1 MTSDRWKPSLW
12 AAGMRKRGLC
22 RLAALLSSLFFAP
35 LLALAGESTVMLN
48 GGIAA
53 TLNIP
58 DAVKPDSPPAP
69 AVLMLH
75 GFGSARN
82 EVGNLY
88 ARQAEALA
96 ARGIASLR
104 IDFRGFGKSDGD
116 TGATTVDSQL
126 DDAKVGLAY
135 LTKVKGIDSARVGV
149 LGFSLGGGVAMLAAA
164 DEPQKIKSLV
174 TWSSVGDL
182 HADFLASLGQKAFD
196 RAKEDGVVGLDLGWR
211 TIVLKQSFFDNLDA
225 HKLDEAIARYAGS
238 FLAIAGSKD
247 SSAAYLVKFV
257 SLAKGATKLT
267 YVIPDADHVFNV
279 LGDDQTKAND
289 VIAKTTEWFART
301 L

>member
-1 MTSDRWKPSLW
+1 MGKLNQGRHHR
-12 AAGMRKRGLC
+12 AGRF
-22 RLAALLSSLFFAP
+22 RLFRFALVF
-35 LLALAGESTVMLN
+35 LALAVRPLAVLAGETTVMLN

-75 GFGSARN
+75 GFGSSRN
-82 EVGNLY
+82 EVGGLF

-116 TGATTVDSQL
+116 TGATTIDSQL

-149 LGFSLGGGVAMLAAA
+149 LGFSLGGGIGMLAAA
-164 DEPQKIKSLV
+164 DEPQKIKSLA
-174 TWSSVGDL
+174 TWSSVGDFR
-182 HADFLASLGQKAFD
+182 ADLLATLGQRAFD
-196 RAKEDGVVGLDLGWR
+196 RAKEEGIVGIDLGWR
-211 TIVLKQSFFDNLDA
+211 TMALKQSFFESLGTR
-225 HKLDEAIARYAGS
+225 KLDEAIARYPGAYM
-238 FLAIAGSKD
+238 AIAGSKD
-247 SSAAYLVKFV
+247 ASAGYLVNFV
-257 SLAKGATKLT
+257 SLAKGQTKISH
-267 YVIPDADHVFNV
+267 VIPDADHIFNV
-279 LGDDQTKAND
+279 LGEDQSKAED
-289 VIAKTTEWFART
+289 VILKTTAWFAST

>member
-1 MTSDRWKPSLW
+1 MEKRLHMRQFRAKPASAWVL
-12 AAGMRKRGLC
+12 
-22 RLAALLSSLFFAP
+22 RLAVILLAFAVRP
-35 LLALAGESTVMLN
+35 LLALAGETTVMLN

-58 DAVKPDSPPAP
+58 DTVKPDTAPAP

-75 GFGSARN
+75 GFGSARD
-82 EVGNLY
+82 EVGGLF

-116 TGATTVDSQL
+116 TGATTIDSQL

-149 LGFSLGGGVAMLAAA
+149 LGFSLGGGIGMLAAA
-164 DEPQKIKSLV
+164 HEPQKIKSLASG
-174 TWSSVGDL
+174 SSVGAFR
-182 HADFLASLGQKAFD
+182 ADFLSELGQKVFD
-196 RAKEDGVVGLDLGWR
+196 RAKEDGVVGIDLGWR
-211 TIVLKQSFFDNLDA
+211 TMALKQSFFDSLGA
-225 HKLDEAIARYAGS
+225 HKLDEAIARYTGAYM
-238 FLAIAGSKD
+238 AIAGSKD
-247 SSAAYLVKFV
+247 GSATYLVNFD
-257 SLAKGATKLT
+257 SLSKSATQLT
-267 YVIPDADHVFNV
+267 HVIADADHIFNV
-279 LGDDQTKAND
+279 LGDDQSKAQD
-289 VIAKTTEWFART
+289 VISKTTDWFART

>member
-1 MTSDRWKPSLW
+1 MVKRLYGKPVGEHSGLAW
-12 AAGMRKRGLC
+12 CMRIV
-22 RLAALLSSLFFAP
+22 AAL
-35 LLALAGESTVMLN
+35 TVMVLGEAAAMGGENTVVLN

-58 DAVKPDSPPAP
+58 ETVTPDSPPAP

-75 GFGSARN
+75 GFGSSRD
-82 EVGNLY
+82 EVGGLF

-116 TGATTVDSQL
+116 TGATTIDRQL

-149 LGFSLGGGVAMLAAA
+149 LGFSLGGGIGMLAAA
-164 DEPQKIKSLV
+164 DEPQKIKSLA
-174 TWSSVGDL
+174 TWSSVGDFR
-182 HADFLASLGQKAFD
+182 ADFLSELGQKAFD
-196 RAKEDGVVGLDLGWR
+196 RAKEEGIVGLDLGWR
-211 TIVLKQSFFDNLDA
+211 TIALKQSFFDSLSGR
-225 HKLDEAIARYAGS
+225 KLDEAIARYTGAYM
-238 FLAIAGSKD
+238 AIAGSKD
-247 SSAAYLVKFV
+247 FSAGYLVNFAALSK
-257 SLAKGATKLT
+257 SQTKATH
-267 YVIPDADHVFNV
+267 VIQDADHIFNV
-279 LGDDQTKAND
+279 LGDDQSKAMD
-289 VIAKTTEWFART
+289 VISKTTDWFART